1 MTGKDVLPEK
11 DLLEKAATMK
21 RFEYSSCVKELKK
34 QISVAEKQYQSFDN
48 VLNHDEK
55 EKEPVKIKKEEPL
68 TINESS
74 LFYNSKYTF
83 SEFKNVAKYEDKSLK
98 PRYKSLTLFKQRLK
112 EFKRFTPKTV
122 KTRMKKK
129 IV

>member
-1 MTGKDVLPEK
+1 M
-11 DLLEKAATMK
+11 MK
-21 RFEYSSCVKELKK
+21 KK
-34 QISVAEKQYQSFDN
+34 
-48 VLNHDEK
+48 
-55 EKEPVKIKKEEPL
+55 KEPVKINKEEPL

-74 LFYNSKYTF
+74 LFYNSKYIF
-83 SEFKNVAKYEDKSLK
+83 SEFKNVAKYEVESLES
-98 PRYKSLTLFKQRLK
+98 RCNSLTPFKQQLK

>member
-1 MTGKDVLPEK
+1 
-11 DLLEKAATMK
+11 MK
-21 RFEYSSCVKELKK
+21 RFECSPCVKELKK

-98 PRYKSLTLFKQRLK
+98 PRYNSFTLFKQQLK
-112 EFKRFTPKTV
+112 EFKRFTTKTV

-129 IV
+129 IVQRNAR

>member
-1 MTGKDVLPEK
+1 M
-11 DLLEKAATMK
+11 MK
-21 RFEYSSCVKELKK
+21 KK
-34 QISVAEKQYQSFDN
+34 
-48 VLNHDEK
+48 
-55 EKEPVKIKKEEPL
+55 KEPVKIKKEEPL